1 MSIKWETMRTATDKL
16 ADYKHAKLQWLNTER
31 DRLISA
37 GINHNGFRFQT
48 RDKDVADL
56 MGVIQVAQ
64 LAPGITTRWLTEDNV
79 EVEMDLPQLQALG
92 IAVAQHKTHLVYRCR
107 EHKDVINELQTQQA
121 VDDYLANLEW

>member
-1 MSIKWETMRTATDKL
+1 MIKWETLRTATDIL
-16 ADYKHAKLQWLNTER
+16 AEYKQGRMQWLNTER
-31 DRLISA
+31 DRLISG
-37 GINHNGFRFQT
+37 GITHNGFRFQT

-64 LAPGITTRWLTEDNV
+64 LAPGVTTRWLTEDNV

-107 EHKDVINELQTQQA
+107 EHKDAIADLQTRQE
-121 VDDYLANLEW
+121 VDNYLANLEW